1 MKSLNFLK
9 KMFVGMAVVI
19 TVFSFSSL
27 SLAQGTILPKASSDG
42 DCDDLINSFI
52 TAEASGQKVSG
63 NVTND
68 ILGCAIVTGRI
79 SLSMVPYFIKYFSN
93 YLLGIISLVSLLFIV
108 LGGFFYTMSGL
119 TPDKKDRGK
128 TYIKNAITGMVIA
141 FLAWTVVNVIISAIT
156 G

>member
-1 MKSLNFLK
+1 MKRPNFLK
-9 KMFVGMAVVI
+9 KLFVGMAVAI
-19 TVFSFSSL
+19 AIFSFSSFA
-27 SLAQGTILPKASSDG
+27 LAQGTILPKASTDG
-42 DCDDLINSFI
+42 DCDDLINSFV

-128 TYIKNAITGMVIA
+128 TYIRNAITGMVIA

>member
-1 MKSLNFLK
+1 MKITNFLK
-9 KMFVGMAVVI
+9 KLFAGIAV
-19 TVFSFSSL
+19 TLTFFSFTT
-27 SLAQGTILPKASSDG
+27 LAFGQGTILPKASKDG
-42 DCDDLINSFI
+42 DCEDLINAFVS
-52 TAEASGQKVSG
+52 AEASGQKISG

-68 ILGCAIVTGRI
+68 ILGCAIVTGRV

-93 YLLGIISLVSLLFIV
+93 YLLGIISLVALLFIV
-108 LGGFFYTMSGL
+108 IGGFFYTMSGL
-119 TPDKKDRGK
+119 TPYKKDRGK